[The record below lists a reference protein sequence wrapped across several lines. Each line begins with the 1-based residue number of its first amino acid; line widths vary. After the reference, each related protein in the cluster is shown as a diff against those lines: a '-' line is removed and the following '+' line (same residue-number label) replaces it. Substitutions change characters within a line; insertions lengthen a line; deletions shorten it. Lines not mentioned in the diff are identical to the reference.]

1 MKRNYFL
8 VIVLFIASS
17 IHCQEYNPDFGNEY
31 IQDYLPTINVTMA
44 QEDYDWMV
52 HSDNIW
58 SSDYQHAT
66 VSYEGSNGLVVNY
79 SDLGIRLRGN
89 TSRSKNKKS
98 FKLHFEKY
106 TDDQYFFGLK
116 KVNLKAETNDPSAIR
131 EHLVMNLYREN
142 NIPVA
147 RVNHIKLYI
156 NSNYMGLYS
165 SIEQIDSR
173 FLTSRFKNKTG
184 NLYKCTYGD
193 YNGADLNNVGE
204 VYNDK
209 IYELKTNE
217 DENIRTNLENFI
229 TFLKTSSD
237 TEFENKISEY
247 INIHSYITQL
257 AIEILSGH
265 WDGYSYNKNNFY
277 LYYNP
282 DKSWFEYIP
291 YDTDNTLGIDW
302 VSRDWSTR
310 NIYDWARHG
319 DSGRP
324 LTSRLMNSEKYK
336 VQFSKSIDELLKTTF
351 KSEYQMNIAYSYKN
365 LISDAIYTDTYYPK
379 DFGYTNHIFNNSYTD
394 NNVVNHAK
402 YGIEPFI
409 TRRYNYANN
418 QLDKTHLSNENYG
431 LINSIKIYPIP
442 SKGCVTI
449 EYSTSV
455 KINVK
460 LETFDLQ
467 GRIIKTEYF
476 ENQKK
481 GDHTL
486 LWNIDSSVIKG
497 SYIVRISTPIE
508 TLAKM
513 INVS

>member
-1 MKRNYFL
+1 MKKNYFL
-8 VIVLFIASS
+8 AIILFIATSVIS
-17 IHCQEYNPDFGNEY
+17 QEYNPDFGDEY

-44 QEDYDWMV
+44 EEDYNWMV
-52 HSDNIW
+52 HPDNIW

-66 VSYEGSNGLVVNY
+66 VTYKGSNGLVIDY

-98 FKLHFEKY
+98 FKLHFEKF

-147 RVNHIKLYI
+147 RINHIKFYI

-165 SIEQIDSR
+165 SVEQIDSR
-173 FLTSRFKNKTG
+173 FVTSRFNNKSG
-184 NLYKCTYGD
+184 NLYKCTYGSS
-193 YNGADLNNVGE
+193 NGADLANVNE
-204 VYNDK
+204 VYNDD

-217 DENIRTNLENFI
+217 DVNNRSQLEAFI
-229 TFLKTSSD
+229 TFLTTSTD
-237 TEFENKISEY
+237 TDFENKISEY
-247 INIHSYITQL
+247 INIDSYIKQL

-282 DKSWFEYIP
+282 DKLWFEYIP

-319 DSGRP
+319 NSGRP
-324 LTSRLMNSEKYK
+324 LTSRLMNSEKYVVK
-336 VQFSKSIDELLKTTF
+336 YSKAIDDLLKTKFNTT
-351 KSEYQMNIAYSYKN
+351 YQMNIAYNYKN
-365 LISDAIYTDTYYPK
+365 LIDDAIYSDTYYPQ
-379 DFGYTNHIFNNSYTD
+379 DFGYTNQIFDNSYTI
-394 NNVVNHAK
+394 NNVANHAK

-409 TRRYNYANN
+409 DKRYKYAQS
-418 QLDKTHLSNENYG
+418 QLDQSHLAVDEYG
-431 LINSIKIYPIP
+431 FYNSIKIYPIP
-442 SKGCVTI
+442 SKGSVTI

-455 KINVK
+455 KNNVT
-460 LETFDLQ
+460 LEIFDLQ
-467 GRIIKTEYF
+467 GRVIKTEYF
-476 ENQKK
+476 ENQKR

-486 LWNIDSSVIKG
+486 LWNIDSSIKKG
-497 SYIVRISTPIE
+497 SYIIRISTPVEI
-508 TLAKM
+508 LSRM
-513 INVS
+513 INIS